1 MNPETIL
8 QNIQKGFRVG
18 IGATTTLVDSMQNPT
33 LYQQNLDRLRTNPLG
48 LVEELADKGAVTEQ
62 EARANVDRLWAN
74 RNGQPASQMVVTT
87 QAVPVGP
94 DVQTELKSL
103 TEQLIALRQEIAALR
118 EQQQGT

>member
-8 QNIQKGFRVG
+8 QNIQKGFHVG
-18 IGATTTLVDSMQNPT
+18 IGATTTLVEGMQNPT
-33 LYQQNLDRLRTNPLG
+33 MYQQNLDRLRTNPLG
-48 LVEELADKGAVTEQ
+48 LVEELADKGALTEQ

-94 DVQTELKSL
+94 DVQAELKSL
-103 TEQLIALRQEIAALR
+103 TEQLIALRQEIATLR
-118 EQQQGT
+118 QQQAP

>member
-18 IGATTTLVDSMQNPT
+18 IGATTTLVEGMQNPT

-62 EARANVDRLWAN
+62 EARSRVDRLWAN
-74 RNGQPASQMVVTT
+74 RNGQPASEMVVTT

-103 TEQLIALRQEIAALR
+103 TEQLIALRQEIATLR

>member
-18 IGATTTLVDSMQNPT
+18 IGATTTIVEGMQNPS

-62 EARANVDRLWAN
+62 EARSRVDRLWAN
-74 RNGQPASQMVVTT
+74 RNGQPASEMVVTT
-87 QAVPVGP
+87 QAVPVGL

-118 EQQQGT
+118 EQGT

>member
-1 MNPETIL
+1 MNPETIA
-8 QNIQKGFRVG
+8 QNLRKGFLVG
-18 IGATTTLVDSMQNPT
+18 IGATTSLVEGLQNPA

-48 LVEELADKGAVTEQ
+48 LVDELADRGAVTEQ

-74 RNGQPASQMVVTT
+74 RNGQPASEMVVTT

-94 DVQTELKSL
+94 DVQAELKSL

-118 EQQQGT
+118 EQRGT

>member
-18 IGATTTLVDSMQNPT
+18 IGATTTLVEGMQNPT

-48 LVEELADKGAVTEQ
+48 LVEELAEKGAVTEQ

-74 RNGQPASQMVVTT
+74 RNGQPASEMVVTT
-87 QAVPVGP
+87 SAVPVGP

>member
-18 IGATTTLVDSMQNPT
+18 IGATTTIVESMQNPT

-48 LVEELADKGAVTEQ
+48 LVEELAEKGAVTEQ
-62 EARANVDRLWAN
+62 EARGTVDRLWAN
-74 RNGQPASQMVVTT
+74 RNGQPASEMVVTT

-118 EQQQGT
+118 EQGT